1 MFNRIKI
8 LTLLQLSN
16 RFKFKKIDNV
26 KKFIAKVAILT
37 LGVGLVTAVCT
48 VIFILLSSL
57 LGIKKPAYDPVWVIN
72 FFLVFLQ
79 ILSIVACTLGLM
91 KTLYTSKDNS
101 ILLSYPAHH
110 VEVYISK
117 LLVYY
122 FYEFIKSI
130 FFTLPLL
137 IGFAI
142 AYGYLNVIFVI
153 NCIIV
158 LITLPIIPV
167 FVGAI
172 ITLPI
177 VYFKKLLNNYSFL
190 KSIFIIF
197 FMVGIFIL
205 FMFIIRILPRPLIIR
220 ELLSTILEA
229 VQKSIKTVHKYSYCI
244 KNISNIIV
252 GENILYNY
260 LVFFGI
266 ILCLFAL
273 IVLISMPIYFKL
285 ASQSS
290 EHSTQKKRKG
300 VNKTHKNTFF
310 TFVKKE
316 WLLAIRNIGDFIGDY
331 IFTFATPY
339 VFFIMMGLYSAMDL
353 DAHGVKFTVIFS
365 GFVML
370 LMCSASNTASAL
382 ALTKEGSEFVL
393 LKTVPS
399 EISNM
404 AWAKIFFHLV
414 CSSIMIVVSY
424 ALAIFILPEFEI
436 VTNGIV
442 HPWVIEKSW
451 LWLTMVAVLLIN
463 AGMVFWSFQIDI
475 MNPKLREYASN
486 GDSSGMNNASKSIM
500 IGLIISLFFTL
511 IVAAFFLVGSKSMTF
526 NWSIILS
533 ISLAFFLV
541 RLYMFISYLKNVFP
555 YIEY

>member
-1 MFNRIKI
+1 MFNRIKT
-8 LTLLQLSN
+8 LVLLQLSN
-16 RFKFKKIDNV
+16 RFKFKKTDNV
-26 KKFIAKVAILT
+26 KKLIAKIAILT
-37 LGVGLVTAVCT
+37 LGVAIVTAVCA
-48 VIFILLSSL
+48 VIFLLLSSL

-72 FFLVFLQ
+72 FLLVFLQ
-79 ILSIVACTLGLM
+79 ILSIVACTLGLL
-91 KTLYTSKDNS
+91 KTLYTSKDNA

-110 VEVYISK
+110 VEVYVSK

-142 AYGYLNVIFVI
+142 IYGYLNIGFVI
-153 NCIIV
+153 NCLII
-158 LITLPIIPV
+158 LITMPLIPV
-167 FVGAI
+167 FIGAL

-177 VYFKKLLNNYSFL
+177 VYFRKLLNRYSFL
-190 KSIFIIF
+190 KSIFIILL
-197 FMVGIFIL
+197 MIGIFIL
-205 FMFIIRILPRPLIIR
+205 FFYIIKILPRPLYIR

-229 VQKSIKTVHKYSYCI
+229 IQKSIETIYNYSYGI
-244 KNISNIIV
+244 MNISNIIV
-252 GENILYNY
+252 GEKIFVNY
-260 LVFFGI
+260 LIYFGI
-266 ILCLFAL
+266 ILGLFGL

-290 EHSTQKKRKG
+290 EHSAQKKRKG
-300 VNKTHKNTFF
+300 VNKAHKNTFF

-316 WLLAIRNIGDFIGDY
+316 LLLAVRNIGDFIGDY

-353 DAHGVKFTVIFS
+353 DARGIDLAVIFS

-414 CSSIMIVVSY
+414 CSTIMIVVSY
-424 ALAIFILPEFEI
+424 AIAIFILPEFTI
-436 VTNGIV
+436 VTNGVV
-442 HPWVIEKSW
+442 HPWVINKSW

-475 MNPKLREYASN
+475 MNPKLREYASS

-500 IGLIISLFFTL
+500 IGLIISFFFTL
-511 IVAAFFLVGSKSMTF
+511 IVAAFLLANSKSMTF
-526 NWSIILS
+526 NWTIILG

-541 RLYMFISYLKNVFP
+541 RLYMFMSYLKNVFP